1 MRPEFIAEWILPAA
15 LSLLPPEYDTPAA
28 RRLMIAIALQESGCK
43 ARRQHGNGPARS
55 LWQFERIGIE
65 GLLTKVDKAK
75 TSGRIAEISAFVG
88 IRPVVDDIHA
98 AIEHNDILAA
108 VCARLLMF
116 VSPRPVPTASDEA
129 WDFYLKQ
136 WRPGK
141 PRQET
146 WPANWAKACEVVQ

>member
-1 MRPEFIAEWILPAA
+1 MTPEFISRWILPAA

-28 RRLMIAIALQESGCK
+28 RRLMIAIALQESQCK

-75 TSGRIAEISAFVG
+75 TSGRLAEICAFVG

-116 VSPRPVPTASDEA
+116 VSPRPVPTTESEA

-146 WPANWAKACEVVQ
+146 WAANWAKACEVVP